1 MDRDTDSDANRRFL
15 LTNPD
20 SPRSLLHMGAS
31 SPPHYHIQPSWPH
44 PAAKEARMLTN
55 PSPNALLES
64 AEGCDLGTGKVVTLT
79 KSHPVQYELFQTFL
93 PDDDKYSNT
102 IELYDAVPKYFANKT
117 LMASKRE
124 GPEGQEKYL
133 PTLERAFRYTDR
145 TTGEEGVYVVEIT
158 PARVKDRNGNEK
170 EYYPSGQEE
179 LVEEALRKIACDRLN
194 GIYLNNAAGVQ
205 FTMYELRQELKRR
218 GHDMRLS
225 ELIRSLTVCRRASI
239 VIRKKG
245 DKGEVYMDSAIFP
258 TLIIARR
265 KEWEENPKG
274 TQCYVEFNPLV
285 TRSINKLTYRQFDY
299 VTFMQ
304 YRHQLSR
311 WLHKR
316 LFHNFTNA
324 DMLHPYSILLTTIV
338 RDSGLVNSQRVNDR
352 VKVVERA
359 LGELKDKDVIYGFEK
374 DERRGK
380 RNRLQDI
387 LYTLRPSHE
396 FISEMKRA
404 NKRSYENAA
413 SRLR

>member
-1 MDRDTDSDANRRFL
+1 
-15 LTNPD
+15 
-20 SPRSLLHMGAS
+20 
-31 SPPHYHIQPSWPH
+31 
-44 PAAKEARMLTN
+44 
-55 PSPNALLES
+55 
-64 AEGCDLGTGKVVTLT
+64 
-79 KSHPVQYELFQTFL
+79 
-93 PDDDKYSNT
+93 
-102 IELYDAVPKYFANKT
+102 
-117 LMASKRE
+117 MASKRE
-124 GPEGQEKYL
+124 GPEGQAKYL

-145 TTGEEGVYVVEIT
+145 ATGEEGLYVVEIT
-158 PARVKDRNGNEK
+158 PARVKDRHGNEK

-194 GIYLNNAAGVQ
+194 GIYLNNSAGVQ

-218 GHDMRLS
+218 GHEMQLL
-225 ELIRSLTVCRRASI
+225 ELIRALTVCRRASI
-239 VIRKKG
+239 VIRKKS

-265 KEWEENPKG
+265 KEWEANVKG

-311 WLHKR
+311 WFHKR

-359 LGELKDKDVIYGFEK
+359 LGELTEREMIYGFEK
-374 DERRGK
+374 AERRGR

-387 LYTLRPSHE
+387 LYTLRPSME
-396 FISEMKRA
+396 FIAEMKRA
-404 NKRSYENAA
+404 NKRSYQNTAA
-413 SRLR
+413 LPAPSRTR